1 MSEGGG
7 VEFLII
13 IISLSIIIIII
24 IMIISFL
31 GLVTPLISGSP
42 DHVGLKKLIG
52 RNVRNVII

>member
-1 MSEGGG
+1 MSEEGG

-13 IISLSIIIIII
+13 IISLSIIII